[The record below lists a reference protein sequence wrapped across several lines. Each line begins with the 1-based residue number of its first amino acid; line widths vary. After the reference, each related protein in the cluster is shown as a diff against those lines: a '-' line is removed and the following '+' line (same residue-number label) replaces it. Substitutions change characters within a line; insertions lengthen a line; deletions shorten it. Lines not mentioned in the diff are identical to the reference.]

1 MRQTLACCCAKEAC
15 APNAAT
21 SAASARIAS
30 RLFMERGVSTVTAMC
45 SLRVRSISRC
55 RNQATEPL
63 DLDVESELDVAGS
76 LTPSNAPILTG
87 HFAQQHRHVIA
98 RYAERLQIAG

>member
-1 MRQTLACCCAKEAC
+1 
-15 APNAAT
+15 
-21 SAASARIAS
+21 
-30 RLFMERGVSTVTAMC
+30 MERGVSTVTAMC

-98 RYAERLQIAG
+98 RYAERLQISGQIPIELALGVKRPTVRMRLSRLK